1 MCTFVRPHLSC
12 VTDSHTATKDLL
24 TTQETLAPF
33 LLPPHKL
40 AQSKLLL
47 FYFQAV
53 GMFIGEFSCWI
64 VFQIYYFY
72 LKKKDR
78 TEEAGNQQFTPFL
91 FLPPA
96 ICDMTA
102 TSLMYI
108 IF

>member
-1 MCTFVRPHLSC
+1 
-12 VTDSHTATKDLL
+12 
-24 TTQETLAPF
+24 
-33 LLPPHKL
+33 
-40 AQSKLLL
+40 
-47 FYFQAV
+47 
-53 GMFIGEFSCWI
+53 MFIGEFSCWI

-96 ICDMTA
+96 LCDMTA